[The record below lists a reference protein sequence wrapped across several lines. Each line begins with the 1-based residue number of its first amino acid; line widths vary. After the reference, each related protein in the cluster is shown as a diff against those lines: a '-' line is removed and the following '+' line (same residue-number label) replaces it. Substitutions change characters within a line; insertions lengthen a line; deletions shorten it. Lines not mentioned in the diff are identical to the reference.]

1 MANVGY
7 YAFSFSCL
15 LYVPVAKYEGATKLA
30 GVNKNQTYLLF
41 LSVMVFVDHTW
52 LLWKCLISSLKNH
65 YKPCCTSDQTL
76 PAQTPIMWT
85 LHCVGV
91 ERRLQWFT
99 SSWLSKT
106 RLCTNN
112 NTGVEKMCQIG
123 FGFLSVVGQDALSLY
138 ANFLGDSSRPQAQ
151 DSKQM
156 TFNFVRSK
164 TWLCFFSMLEWS
176 FLLHQAVLCQRLNM
190 SAFLFG
196 PACVRLSCWH
206 VLHLLYMSC
215 HCLASCVFYW
225 LLIHFSDFCF
235 TSISVPNVKLGLYI
249 YQGLINHHTGHMFW
263 QY

>member
-1 MANVGY
+1 MLDTMHFLSAACY
-7 YAFSFSCL
+7 ISQL
-15 LYVPVAKYEGATKLA
+15 LNMKVRQNLRVWTKT
-30 GVNKNQTYLLF
+30 KQIFFFCRWLF
-41 LSVMVFVDHTW
+41 L
-52 LLWKCLISSLKNH
+52 LIIPGCFENFLYHLEKKH

-76 PAQTPIMWT
+76 PAQTPIVWT

-123 FGFLSVVGQDALSLY
+123 FGYLSVVGQNALSFCV
-138 ANFLGDSSRPQAQ
+138 FLGIKVVLAQ
-151 DSKQM
+151 DSCM

-176 FLLHQAVLCQRLNM
+176 FLLHQTVLCQRLNV

-196 PACVRLSCWH
+196 PACVRLSCLACFAFIVH
-206 VLHLLYMSC
+206 VLTLFGLLR
-215 HCLASCVFYW
+215 VFVW
-225 LLIHFSDFCF
+225 LL
-235 TSISVPNVKLGLYI
+235 LL
-249 YQGLINHHTGHMFW
+249 
-263 QY
+263 